1 MKIVAVD
8 GLAGS
13 GKSTVSQRIAER
25 FDWLH
30 FSTGV
35 IYRTVA
41 VIVRRLE
48 LTESDELTVGRML
61 KQEIPTIDWKLATG
75 KIRITHRSIDITKEL
90 RTTEASELASVIS
103 AWSAVRQPLLAV
115 QRDIVNSANSQG
127 AIVDGRDVG
136 TIVFPDADF
145 KIFMVADLE
154 QRAKRRAVDDRCST
168 TESRKQ
174 MATRDY
180 RDSERQLAPLKMA
193 DDAFKFDTTDLTA
206 EQSSTILAQL
216 IAERLELTLS

>member
-25 FDWLH
+25 FNWLH

-35 IYRTVA
+35 IYRAVA

-48 LTESDELTVGRML
+48 LTESNELTIGEML
-61 KQEIPTIDWKLATG
+61 KQEMSTIDWNFATG
-75 KIRITHRSIDITKEL
+75 NAQITHRSIDITKEL
-90 RTTEASELASVIS
+90 RTTETSELASVIS
-103 AWSAVRQPLLAV
+103 AWPAVRQPLLAV
-115 QRDIVNSANSQG
+115 QRDIVSSASHQG

-136 TIVFPDADF
+136 TIIFPEADF

-168 TESRKQ
+168 AESRKQ
-174 MATRDY
+174 MATRDC

-193 DDAFKFDTTDLTA
+193 DDAFKFDTTDLTVK
-206 EQSSTILAQL
+206 QSSTILAQL
-216 IAERLELTLS
+216 IAERLGLTLS